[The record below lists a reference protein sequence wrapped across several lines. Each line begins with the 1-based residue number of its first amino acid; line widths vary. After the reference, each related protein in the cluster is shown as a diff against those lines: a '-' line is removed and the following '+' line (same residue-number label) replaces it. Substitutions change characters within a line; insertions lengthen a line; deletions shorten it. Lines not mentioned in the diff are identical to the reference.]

1 MPETRSTTIRF
12 SSELYRRL
20 DAAGVLT
27 GLPINSIVVV
37 ACLEWLERH
46 QPERLTVPR
55 PEREFFE
62 RMEAIRPGG
71 RRVRPPTGWL
81 PGRRGASAGPQPFDL
96 LSDLARQVM
105 ELAQQQAREKQHGYI
120 GTEHLLEGLV
130 AVQEGNAAKVLS
142 ALSVGP
148 ADLRRRLTEVVRPEP
163 PAPGGEQPQPTKRVR
178 RVVEIAFDEGRKR
191 GSAYVGTEH
200 LLLGILVEG
209 EGAAAHALRESGVT
223 VETVRDELERLVVDE
238 GAAET

>member
-12 SSELYRRL
+12 SDELYRRL

-81 PGRRGASAGPQPFDL
+81 PGRRPAGTGPQPFDL

-105 ELAQQQAREKQHGYI
+105 ELAQQHAREKQHGYI

-130 AVQEGNAAKVLS
+130 EVEEGNAAKVLS
-142 ALSVGP
+142 ALSVGA

-163 PAPGGEQPQPTKRVR
+163 PAAGGEQPQPTKRVK
-178 RVVEIAFDEGRKR
+178 RVVEIAFDEGRNR
-191 GSAYVGTEH
+191 SSAYVGTEH

-209 EGAAAHALRESGVT
+209 EGMAAHALRDSGVT

-238 GAAET
+238 DVGAR